1 MNRYAKNSG
10 AAAAVFCNL
19 REKKN
24 SWCGQNDPPSGRR
37 LNAYFDSHFSST
49 GSQQQQEKWDGR
61 PNSPVVSANCDM
73 NLIPVFNGHVRN
85 VGEVS
90 TYGSSKLK
98 TFNAQGK
105 RVFICKCTRLI
116 ITLENAVFLRLFSTE
131 FPRTGKGEPFAS

>member
-1 MNRYAKNSG
+1 MQKT
-10 AAAAVFCNL
+10 AALLPRFFAIC
-19 REKKN
+19 EK
-24 SWCGQNDPPSGRR
+24 SWCGQNEPPPGRR

-105 RVFICKCTRLI
+105 RWQVHTTHNNTRKCS
-116 ITLENAVFLRLFSTE
+116 FSTLVQHRVPQDRKRRAVC
-131 FPRTGKGEPFAS
+131 FLS